1 MLKARIEIKLKKGIV
16 DPEGK
21 NITKALNLL
30 HFKEAINVKT
40 SKIFEIFMDVD
51 DEKKAMERAELMCK
65 RLLSNPVIN
74 DYNIEILKME
84 ND

>member
-30 HFKEAINVKT
+30 HFKEVINVKT

>member
-1 MLKARIEIKLKKGIV
+1 MLKARIEVKLKKGIV

-30 HFKEAINVKT
+30 HFKEVVSVKT
-40 SKIFEIFMDVD
+40 SKIFEILVNEN
-51 DEKKAMERAELMCK
+51 DEKKAMERAELMCR

-74 DYNIEILKME
+74 DYNIEIVKME